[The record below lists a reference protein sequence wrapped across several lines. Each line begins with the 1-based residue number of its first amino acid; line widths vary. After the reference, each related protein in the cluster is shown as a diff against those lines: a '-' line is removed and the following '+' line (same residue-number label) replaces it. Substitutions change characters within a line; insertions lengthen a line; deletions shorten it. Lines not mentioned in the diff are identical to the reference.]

1 MTQNL
6 KTLYTFILREY
17 TQDSLPHKAV
27 VEFGRKEKQRKEG
40 IGLSSES

>member
-6 KTLYTFILREY
+6 KTEYTFIEY